1 MLWLIFLA
9 NNIVDPYYSWPL
21 TQNTFQDFIIS
32 KYGTIANAKST
43 IKHYRYQEKDKAT
56 DEKWKTKEIITK
68 ETYDLNSTFS
78 TLRTILDPQL
88 QRTLRENPSERAA
101 FIEEVLRLD
110 SPFKG
115 HFRVLMEAA
124 EIGGVA
130 MNAGTRL
137 MLHWGLANQDA
148 TMFVKPNEL
157 AHDRPNLRKH
167 VAFGHGIHRCIGSGL
182 AQMEA
187 HEALRVLLDIL
198 PEFKIKETTEPREK
212 KSVFTKRLEDLHLEF
227 QSA

>member
-1 MLWLIFLA
+1 MPRASRGYFSDFPQIEYQAKIARSIMARPRIADSLLNNPAAVYSYTINNDLRPDQVAHLYYGDSEMLWLIFLA

-88 QRTLRENPSERAA
+88 QRYQAVTAFIYEEELNESKRIIKVIDRRLAGNAKQILRET
-101 FIEEVLRLD
+101 
-110 SPFKG
+110 
-115 HFRVLMEAA
+115 M
-124 EIGGVA
+124 IG
-130 MNAGTRL
+130 
-137 MLHWGLANQDA
+137 
-148 TMFVKPNEL
+148 
-157 AHDRPNLRKH
+157 
-167 VAFGHGIHRCIGSGL
+167 
-182 AQMEA
+182 
-187 HEALRVLLDIL
+187 
-198 PEFKIKETTEPREK
+198 
-212 KSVFTKRLEDLHLEF
+212 
-227 QSA
+227 